1 MKAPFS
7 LRTSGRN
14 GREVFNFLERGNEGS
29 EDSDTAADEGVEGSD
44 TAAFWSLEG
53 RVVGCWSLCC
63 WEGHGDKGL
72 GGGMAKESALFRVC
86 LLLQQFSYFKFL

>member
-44 TAAFWSLEG
+44 TAAIEGVEG
-53 RVVGCWSLCC
+53 RSVG
-63 WEGHGDKGL
+63 
-72 GGGMAKESALFRVC
+72 R
-86 LLLQQFSYFKFL
+86 